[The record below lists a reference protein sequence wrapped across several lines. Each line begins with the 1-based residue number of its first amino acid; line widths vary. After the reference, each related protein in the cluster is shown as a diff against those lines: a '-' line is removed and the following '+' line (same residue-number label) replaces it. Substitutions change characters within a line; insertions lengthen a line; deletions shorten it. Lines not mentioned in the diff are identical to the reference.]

1 MRSSILSFLAF
12 GSVMV
17 MATRDSHSSYKALIY
32 RGPAACDGCPESVA
46 ALLQSSSLKFEVEYA
61 GPDEDIDIDADSLRD
76 VDLFVQPGG
85 GG

>member
-1 MRSSILSFLAF
+1 MRSSSLFLLF
-12 GSVMV
+12 GTV
-17 MATRDSHSSYKALIY
+17 MAIRDSPSSLKALIY

-46 ALLQSSSLKFEVEYA
+46 ALLQSSASNFDIEYA
-61 GPDEDIDIDADSLRD
+61 GPHEKIDINAESLSD

>member
-1 MRSSILSFLAF
+1 MRTSVFSFFFF
-12 GSVMV
+12 GTV
-17 MATRDSHSSYKALIY
+17 MAACDSHSTYKALIY

-46 ALLQSSSLKFEVEYA
+46 ALLKSSSSNFEVKYA
-61 GPDEDIDIDADSLRD
+61 GPNEEVDINAESLSD

>member
-1 MRSSILSFLAF
+1 MRSSGLFLLF
-12 GSVMV
+12 GTV
-17 MATRDSHSSYKALIY
+17 MAIRDSNSTPKALIY

-46 ALLQSSSLKFEVEYA
+46 ALLQSSATKFAIQYA
-61 GPDEDIDIDADSLRD
+61 GPNEKIDINAESLSK